1 MRLKIGKKLETA
13 SLNSKFTGSKKNS
26 ELWPVHLRKNLK
38 PIVVKKYEPIKVYP
52 PTISRALHVI

>member
-26 ELWPVHLRKNLK
+26 ELWPVHLWKNLK
-38 PIVVKKYEPIKVYP
+38 PIVVKKIWTHKSI
-52 PTISRALHVI
+52 PTNNFKALHVI